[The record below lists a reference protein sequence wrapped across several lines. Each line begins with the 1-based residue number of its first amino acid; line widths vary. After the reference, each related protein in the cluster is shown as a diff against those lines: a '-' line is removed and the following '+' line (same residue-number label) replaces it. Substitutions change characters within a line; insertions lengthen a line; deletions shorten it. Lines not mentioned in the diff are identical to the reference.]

1 MKSDSHIIKKEG
13 IQLTVLLLAATLF
26 NILSSLLVARLKL
39 PLYLDTIGTV
49 FAAALGGLFP
59 GILTAVATSVF
70 CNFIHSVALYYVLIS
85 VLVAVC
91 TAWFVRNNQFQKK
104 GGFLCL
110 VLSLSLIG
118 GVIGSL
124 FQWIL
129 LKGPQFSDVEE
140 MARALSASTGL
151 PFIPCFVLI
160 NIGLNLIDKG
170 LGAALA
176 FLVLS
181 AIPKE
186 KQLRLRNSFWKQKP
200 LSEEEARTLR
210 KKKSNSRTSLQLRI
224 NTTLMVTTCL
234 LTVIMVWISINL
246 YYENV
251 RKEYTEN
258 ALSAAKFAAE
268 IVDVERINDYLSQ
281 GEDAEGYRETKELL
295 YKIREN
301 SRGVKYL
308 YLVKIQKD
316 GCHFI
321 FDLDSED
328 MESYVPGE
336 KVEFE
341 EAFLPYLP
349 ALFAGEEITPIE
361 SDDITGWVLTA
372 YYPVKNE
379 AGETVC
385 YAGADVSMVYLS
397 SYVRGFLVKIL
408 LIFSGFVVLILG
420 YGIWIS
426 SYYMIYPI
434 NSMAERTEGLMQV
447 SGDQKALDQNVEKLR
462 QLDIHTGDEVEQLYH
477 TICKMAADTAEQMR
491 DIRYYADATAKM
503 QNGLIITM
511 ADMVENRDAD
521 TGAHIQKTAAYV
533 KIILEGLKKK
543 GYYADK
549 LTPKYMSDVVT
560 SAPLHDVGK
569 INISDTILNKP
580 GKLTDEEY
588 EIMKTHT
595 TAGKKIMERA
605 ISTVQGEN
613 YLKEARNMAAY
624 HHERWDGR
632 GYPEKLLGE
641 AIPLSARV
649 MSVADVFDALTSPR
663 VYKPAFSLEKA
674 LAIIQEGS
682 GTQFDPKCVE
692 VFMDALPEV
701 KLVLKKYQGI

>member
-1 MKSDSHIIKKEG
+1 MKPDSHFIKKIN
-13 IQLTVLLLAATLF
+13 IQRSAFLF
-26 NILSSLLVARLKL
+26 GAILVNILSSLLVVKLGL
-39 PLYLDTIGTV
+39 PLYLDTIGTI
-49 FAAALGGLFP
+49 FIAALGGLFP
-59 GILTAVATSVF
+59 GILTAVLTSVL
-70 CNFIHSVALYYVLIS
+70 CNIFYSVALYYVLIS
-85 VLVAVC
+85 VLIAMC
-91 TAWFVRNNQFQKK
+91 TAWFARIKKFDKK
-104 GGFLCL
+104 GEFVQLIL
-110 VLSLSLIG
+110 ALSLIS
-118 GVIGSL
+118 GVLGTL

-129 LKGPQFSDVEE
+129 LGKPQFSDVEVV
-140 MARALSASTGL
+140 ARVLSDSTGL
-151 PFIPCFVLI
+151 NLLFCSILI
-160 NIGLNLIDKG
+160 SIGLNLIDKG
-170 LGAALA
+170 LSAVLA
-176 FLVLS
+176 FLFLYF
-181 AIPKE
+181 IPEKKQKE
-186 KQLRLRNSFWKQKP
+186 IRNSFWKQQP
-200 LSEEEARTLR
+200 LTEEEIRAI
-210 KKKSNSRTSLQLRI
+210 KKQKIHQKGSLQRRI
-224 NTTLMVTTCL
+224 TFTLMLATCS

-246 YYENV
+246 YFENV

-258 ALSAAKFAAE
+258 ALNAAKFASE
-268 IVDVERINDYLSQ
+268 IVDADKINTYLIQ
-281 GEDAEGYRETKELL
+281 GESAEGYLETKEML

-308 YLVKIQKD
+308 YLVKLQKD
-316 GCHFI
+316 GCYFI

-328 MESYVPGE
+328 MESYAPGE
-336 KVEFE
+336 KAEFE

-349 ALFAGEEITPIE
+349 SLFAGEEIDPIE

-372 YYPVKNE
+372 YYPVRNA

-397 SYVRGFLVKIL
+397 GYVSGFLIKIL
-408 LIFSGFVVLILG
+408 LIFSGFVILILG
-420 YGIWIS
+420 YGMWIS

-434 NSMAERTEGLMQV
+434 NCMAAQTEGLMQV
-447 SGDQKALDQNVEKLR
+447 SGELKILDQNVEHLR
-462 QLDIHTGDEVEQLYH
+462 QLDIHTGDEVERLYQ
-477 TICKMAADTAEQMR
+477 TICKMAADTADQMR

-511 ADMVENRDAD
+511 ADMVENRDSD

-533 KIILEGLKKK
+533 KIILEGLRKK
-543 GYYADK
+543 GYYLEK
-549 LTPKYMSDVVT
+549 LTPKYMSDVVM

-569 INISDTILNKP
+569 INISDTVLNKP

-605 ISTVQGEN
+605 INTVQGES

-632 GYPEKLLGE
+632 GYPEKLQGE
-641 AIPLSARV
+641 VIPLSARV
-649 MSVADVFDALTSPR
+649 MAVADVFDALTSPR
-663 VYKPAFSLEKA
+663 VYKPAFPLEKA

-701 KLVLKKYQGI
+701 KQVLKKYQGM